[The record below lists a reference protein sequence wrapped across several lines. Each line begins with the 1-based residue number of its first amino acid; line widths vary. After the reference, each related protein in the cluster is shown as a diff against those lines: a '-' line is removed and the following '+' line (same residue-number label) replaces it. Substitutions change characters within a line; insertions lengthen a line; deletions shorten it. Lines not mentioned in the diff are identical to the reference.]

1 MKHLLYSLLMI
12 SLFSGCSVSENIYY
26 EQFEDVNPQS
36 WKWEDAKKFEFE
48 VTDSSH
54 LYNLFC
60 GLRIDSDYNYSNIW
74 LIYVLRGPDGYM
86 RKDQFQ
92 VVLSDNFGKWK
103 GEGVSNLISYR
114 TPFIKNQ
121 QLKKG
126 KYTLEIFQNM
136 RDESLEHVNN
146 VGLQILKGQLILE
159 NK

>member
-1 MKHLLYSLLMI
+1 M
-12 SLFSGCSVSENIYY
+12 
-26 EQFEDVNPQS
+26 
-36 WKWEDAKKFEFE
+36 
-48 VTDSSH
+48 
-54 LYNLFC
+54 
-60 GLRIDSDYNYSNIW
+60 
-74 LIYVLRGPDGYM
+74 IYVLRGPNGYM

-126 KYTLEIFQNM
+126 KYTLEVFQNM

-146 VGLQILKGQLILE
+146 VGLQILKGQLVLAS
-159 NK
+159 N